1 MVGMKPL
8 VLVIRGFVFVINLF
22 TYFIKKFYIEATNYL
37 TGYIMANINSKGAEQ
52 HTFDAI
58 VIGSGISGGWAA
70 KELCEHGL
78 KTLVLERGRN
88 VVHLKD
94 YPTATKNPWDFPHRT
109 YEPLSVSKENPI
121 VERCYAFS
129 EASQHFFVKDKEHP
143 YVQEK
148 PFDWIRGYQVGGKSL
163 LWARQTQRWSKYDF
177 EGPGRDGFAVDW
189 PIRYDDI
196 APWYSHVERFA
207 GISGNHDGLETL
219 PDGEFLPAWEMNAV
233 EKDMSKR
240 INAHYKDRHV
250 VIGRCA
256 HLTKPNEIH
265 RQQGR
270 GQCQARSLCERGCPF
285 GGYFSSN
292 ASTIPWAER
301 TGNLTLRPD
310 SVVHS
315 IIYDEKKGKA
325 TGVRV
330 IDAHTKQATEYF
342 AKIIFVN
349 AATMNT
355 NLVLLNS
362 TSSRFPN
369 GLGNDSGLLGKY
381 IAFHNYRG
389 TLYASM
395 DGYLD
400 SYYYGRRPCAI
411 MMPNFRNVYKQ
422 EMDFMRGYMTFYS
435 VMRAGWGHD
444 TDGPQIGEAYKE
456 AISEAGPWVVYVQMQ
471 GETIP
476 KETNHVSLS
485 KDEKDA
491 WGIPLLKMS
500 VAYDDNDV
508 KSMKDFMAQGTEML
522 TIAGCK
528 NIGSHDTNQAPGL
541 DIHEMGGVR
550 MGKDP
555 KTSLLNKWN
564 QMHEC
569 QNVFVTDGSC
579 MVSTSTQN
587 PSLTFMAITARAANH
602 AVEEL
607 KKGNLG

>member
-1 MVGMKPL
+1 
-8 VLVIRGFVFVINLF
+8 
-22 TYFIKKFYIEATNYL
+22 
-37 TGYIMANINSKGAEQ
+37 MANINSKGVQ
-52 HTFDAI
+52 KNTFDAI

-88 VVHLKD
+88 IVHLKD

-109 YEPLSVSKENPI
+109 HEPLSVSKENPI

-143 YVQEK
+143 YVQDK

-207 GISGNHDGLETL
+207 GIAGNRDGLETL

-240 INAHYKDRHV
+240 INSHYKDRHV

-265 RQQGR
+265 KQQGR

-292 ASTIPWAER
+292 SSTIPWAEK

-330 IDAHTKQATEYF
+330 IDAHTKEATEYY

-362 TSSRFPN
+362 TSSRFPT
-369 GLGNDSGLLGKY
+369 GLGNDNGLLGKFV
-381 IAFHNYRG
+381 AFHNYRG
-389 TLYASM
+389 TLSASM
-395 DGYLD
+395 NGYLD

-422 EMDFMRGYMTFYS
+422 EMDFLRGYMTFYS
-435 VMRAGWGHD
+435 VMRAGWGHS
-444 TDGPQIGEAYKE
+444 TDGPQIGNNYKE
-456 AISEAGPWVVYVQMQ
+456 AISEPGPWVVYVQMQ

-491 WGIPLLKMS
+491 WG
-500 VAYDDNDV
+500 
-508 KSMKDFMAQGTEML
+508 
-522 TIAGCK
+522 
-528 NIGSHDTNQAPGL
+528 
-541 DIHEMGGVR
+541 
-550 MGKDP
+550 
-555 KTSLLNKWN
+555 
-564 QMHEC
+564 
-569 QNVFVTDGSC
+569 
-579 MVSTSTQN
+579 
-587 PSLTFMAITARAANH
+587 
-602 AVEEL
+602 
-607 KKGNLG
+607 